1 MYEISFM
8 SKYQRKTRI
17 LSTFM
22 IPFIKINN
30 LTQYIIKMTAAW
42 PHLPGTRRSKG
53 SWCRGRSS
61 VSVDRLEMLP
71 HVREPPELLPQSD
84 QLQVSLVLLPR
95 AGLEILA
102 RKAEVVLK
110 VSDEG
115 GELQLTVHQWDHI
128 RLDQPGSSHKDDYS
142 PILVWSD
149 TWWQLTL

>member
-1 MYEISFM
+1 
-8 SKYQRKTRI
+8 
-17 LSTFM
+17 
-22 IPFIKINN
+22 
-30 LTQYIIKMTAAW
+30 MTAAW

-61 VSVDRLEMLP
+61 VSVDWLEMLP

-115 GELQLTVHQWDHI
+115 GELQLTVHQ
-128 RLDQPGSSHKDDYS
+128 
-142 PILVWSD
+142 
-149 TWWQLTL
+149 

>member
-115 GELQLTVHQWDHI
+115 GELQLTVHQ
-128 RLDQPGSSHKDDYS
+128 
-142 PILVWSD
+142 
-149 TWWQLTL
+149 

>member
-1 MYEISFM
+1 M

-115 GELQLTVHQWDHI
+115 GELQLTVHQ
-128 RLDQPGSSHKDDYS
+128 
-142 PILVWSD
+142 
-149 TWWQLTL
+149 